1 MSELETTAVCPW
13 CHTEIIW
20 DSEIG
25 PEKHCPYCGNE
36 LSGYRTVQIGIDQA
50 EDEDGEEED
59 EEATGGARD
68 NEAYDDLWDDEEA
81 GAPRA
86 RAGGSRGGSIGVG
99 GGHLAAQA
107 TVQQLLDQQADMP
120 ECPVCREFLLEA
132 GTQTVAEGTFAPVY
146 SKLLK
151 GPLLAAPFQVV
162 TYVCPACFHVENKLA
177 KSDQD
182 RVIQTLAEAADDL

>member
-1 MSELETTAVCPW
+1 MSEIETTAVCPW

-50 EDEDGEEED
+50 DEEED
-59 EEATGGARD
+59 DVEASPAD
-68 NEAYDDLWDDEEA
+68 SADADSYDDLWDEEDSNTA
-81 GAPRA
+81 SSRSVQ
-86 RAGGSRGGSIGVG
+86 RSGGSFGVG

-107 TVQQLLDQQADMP
+107 TVQHLLEQQLDMP

-132 GTQTVAEGTFAPVY
+132 GAQTVAEGFAPVY

-151 GPLLAAPFQVV
+151 GPLLAAPFQIV
-162 TYVCPACFHVENKLA
+162 TYVCPSCFHVENKLA
-177 KSDQD
+177 KPDQD
-182 RVIQTLAEAADDL
+182 RMIETLAEAADNL

>member
-1 MSELETTAVCPW
+1 MSEIETTTVCPW

-50 EDEDGEEED
+50 EEDEDDVDDEDAPAQGQAEES
-59 EEATGGARD
+59 
-68 NEAYDDLWDDEEA
+68 YDDLWDDEDAAA
-81 GAPRA
+81 GRSRTAQ
-86 RAGGSRGGSIGVG
+86 SRGGSPGVG

-107 TVQQLLDQQADMP
+107 TVQQLLDQQLDMP

-132 GTQTVAEGTFAPVY
+132 GSQTVDGASFTPVF

-151 GPLLAAPFQVV
+151 GPLLAVPFQVV
-162 TYVCPACFHVENKLA
+162 TYVCPACFHVENKLSQA
-177 KSDQD
+177 DQA
-182 RVIQTLAEAADDL
+182 RMIETLAEAADDL

>member
-1 MSELETTAVCPW
+1 MSEIEATAVCPW

-50 EDEDGEEED
+50 DEEED
-59 EEATGGARD
+59 DDVEESPAKGENG
-68 NEAYDDLWDDEEA
+68 ESYDDLWDDEDSNTA
-81 GAPRA
+81 SSRSAQRS
-86 RAGGSRGGSIGVG
+86 GGSFGVG

-107 TVQQLLDQQADMP
+107 TVQRLLEQQLDMP

-132 GTQTVAEGTFAPVY
+132 GTQTVAEGFAPVY

-162 TYVCPACFHVENKLA
+162 TYVCPACFHVANKLA
-177 KSDQD
+177 KADQD
-182 RVIQTLAEAADDL
+182 RMIETLAEAADDL